1 MLSDL
6 APRGGVLPGVRSS
19 GNARSVTKHMARRV
33 FLATLSIA
41 LLKLGQFHKGYTKCS
56 KVFPTGKNLWY
67 PTNLVCCTKF
77 EEFCVRKKGPATR
90 DYGILLNRSP
100 LRSGAHI

>member
-33 FLATLSIA
+33 FLATLSI
-41 LLKLGQFHKGYTKCS
+41 GYSPIETGPVS
-56 KVFPTGKNLWY
+56 QGLYKV
-67 PTNLVCCTKF
+67 
-77 EEFCVRKKGPATR
+77 
-90 DYGILLNRSP
+90 
-100 LRSGAHI
+100 